1 MLKNQNSEHTEAYNK
16 YMNCIYMKSHPQNPS
31 VIRIL
36 QNSLMSSMVKF

>member
-1 MLKNQNSEHTEAYNK
+1 MLKKQNSEHIEAYNK
-16 YMNCIYMKSHPQNPS
+16 YMNIYMKSHPQNPS